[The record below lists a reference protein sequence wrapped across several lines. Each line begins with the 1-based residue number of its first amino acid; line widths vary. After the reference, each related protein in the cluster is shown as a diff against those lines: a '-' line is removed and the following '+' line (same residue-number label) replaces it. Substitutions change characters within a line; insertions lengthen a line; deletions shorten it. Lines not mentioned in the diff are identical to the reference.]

1 MTSILSLLPVLLV
14 VASTASAFGFS
25 ADDFFD
31 TLSDSFWTYAALAAT
46 VILVEEVT
54 PIFGG
59 IAANQGD
66 LQLDRVI
73 LAITLGGW
81 IATSILYVL
90 GRLKWDWIRRRFPRV
105 RATGTVALR
114 VVGRNPFKASLF
126 VRFPF
131 GLRLVLPMACGAAR
145 VPLTVFLPA
154 SLVGSLLWSV
164 LFTLIGYGAGEAAMQ
179 VMGKL
184 GRVGE
189 IVSAVLLTAA
199 VVVFVRWNRRRTD
212 LKSAKREAAALR
224 VATREFEVSARSDA
238 IRRD

>member
-1 MTSILSLLPVLLV
+1 MTSILSLLPVLLA
-14 VASTASAFGFS
+14 VASTASVFGFS

-31 TLSDSFWTYAALAAT
+31 TLSDSFWTYVALAAT
-46 VILVEEVT
+46 VIVVEEVT

-90 GRLKWDWIRRRFPRV
+90 GRLKWEWIRRRFPRV

-114 VVGRNPFKASLF
+114 VVGRNPLKASLF

-189 IVSAVLLTAA
+189 IVGAVLLTAA

-212 LKSAKREAAALR
+212 LKCAKREAAALR
-224 VATREFEVSARSDA
+224 VATREFEVSTRSDVVS
-238 IRRD
+238 RD

>member
-1 MTSILSLLPVLLV
+1 MTSILSLLPVLLA
-14 VASTASAFGFS
+14 VAATASVFGFS
-25 ADDFFD
+25 AQDFFD
-31 TLSDSFWTYAALAAT
+31 TLSDDFWTYVALAAT
-46 VILVEEVT
+46 VIVVEEVT

-90 GRLKWDWIRRRFPRV
+90 GRLKWEWIRRRFPRV

-114 VVGRNPFKASLF
+114 VVGRNPLKASLF

-145 VPLTVFLPA
+145 VPLAVFLPA

-189 IVSAVLLTAA
+189 IVGAVLLTAA
-199 VVVFVRWNRRRTD
+199 VVIFVRWNRRRTD
-212 LKSAKREAAALR
+212 LKGAKRAAAALR
-224 VATREFEVSARSDA
+224 VATREFEVPTNSDGVG
-238 IRRD
+238 RD